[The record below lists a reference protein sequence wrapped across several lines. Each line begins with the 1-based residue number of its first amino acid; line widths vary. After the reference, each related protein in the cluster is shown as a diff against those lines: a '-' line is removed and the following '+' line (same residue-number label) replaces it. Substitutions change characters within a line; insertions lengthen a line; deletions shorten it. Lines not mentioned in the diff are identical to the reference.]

1 MTNPIE
7 TDFDTATVQH
17 YISVVVN
24 KIQVLM
30 QKVGEISQHDYTS
43 SSPLALSEVLI
54 RILSRFLDY
63 LRSWSEKAEYQPP
76 ADVIRAV
83 YTINHIVVSIIP
95 QLIEAIEG
103 ADNDALIASI
113 IEAYEYIVNQVQYGV
128 QTIIHPTWEYN
139 ASSNEVMQYLKKVT
153 SSLSQEASKAIFSGA
168 PHFFVIITYPK
179 AEEQIILRQALIAHE
194 VGHFIDETI
203 KKWSVSLLDQQLL
216 NPKDIESIISKTD
229 GEKNSNEFQSK
240 VIQLIDKMI
249 IPWIKEIV
257 SDFLAISI
265 IGPAYLFAFDE
276 ISFSPKYSSPQKL
289 SLSHPPDQLRKAIM
303 GKWVSKM
310 FMTPVR
316 ESNGFEKLSKEEEE
330 VFESVV
336 QRVEVVSRGD
346 NNSFASIGNSTQL
359 PENVLATVYLA
370 LKNAMEKAALMLW
383 EQNYKTIENE
393 QWVCKKEDIIDAIRL
408 QSLLLNGL
416 IPTELYV
423 APPRSPSFAAVMN
436 SGWFHFI
443 RCESNYLYFS
453 KEKAHTSNPNQ
464 TTARYISLQ
473 NFIAKGVE
481 SLHFKREYARRRGI
495 QHEQKSNWDTN

>member
-1 MTNPIE
+1 MANPVQ
-7 TDFDTATVQH
+7 TDFDAATVQH

-30 QKVGEISQHDYTS
+30 KKIEEISQHDYTS
-43 SSPLALSEVLI
+43 SSPLALSGVLI

-83 YTINHIVVSIIP
+83 YTINLIVVSIIP

-103 ADNDALIASI
+103 ADNDAPIASI

-128 QTIIHPTWEYN
+128 QTIIHPSWEYN

-153 SSLSQEASKAIFSGA
+153 SSLSQEASKAIFSGT
-168 PHFFVIITYPK
+168 PSFFVIITYPK

-194 VGHFIDETI
+194 VGHFIDESI
-203 KKWSVSLLDQQLL
+203 KKWSVSLLDLQLL
-216 NPKDIESIISKTD
+216 NPNDVESIISQIT
-229 GEKNSNEFQSK
+229 GEKNSNALQSK
-240 VIQLIDKMI
+240 VLQTIDKMVTS
-249 IPWIKEIV
+249 WIKEIV

-289 SLSHPPDQLRKAIM
+289 SLSHPPDQLRKEIM
-303 GKWVSKM
+303 GNWVTKM
-310 FMTPVR
+310 YITPVR
-316 ESNGFEKLSKEEEE
+316 ESNEFAKLSKGEQE
-330 VFESVV
+330 VFESVI
-336 QRVEVVSRGD
+336 QRVDIVSRGD
-346 NNSFASIGNSTQL
+346 NSSFVSIGNSTQL
-359 PENVLATVYLA
+359 PQNVLATVYLA
-370 LKNAMEKAALMLW
+370 LKNGMEKAASTLSN
-383 EQNYKTIENE
+383 QNYKTIENE
-393 QWVCKKEDIIDAIRL
+393 QWVCKKEDIMDAIRL

-423 APPRSPSFAAVMN
+423 APPRYPSFAAVMN

-443 RCESNYLYFS
+443 TCEGNYLYFS
-453 KEKAHTSNPNQ
+453 KAEAHISDPDQ
-464 TTARYISLQ
+464 ITARYISLQ
-473 NFIAKGVE
+473 NLIAKGVE
-481 SLHFKREYARRRGI
+481 SLHFKREYARRKGT
-495 QHEQKSNWDTN
+495 QHG